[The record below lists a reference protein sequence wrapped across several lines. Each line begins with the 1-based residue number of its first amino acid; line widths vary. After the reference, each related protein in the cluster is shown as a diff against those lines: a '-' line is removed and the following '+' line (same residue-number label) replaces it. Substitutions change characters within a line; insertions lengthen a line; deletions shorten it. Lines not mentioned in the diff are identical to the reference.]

1 MTGAILVLGLLSCQD
16 AVVEDI
22 QSSHIAA
29 NVPSRADFGRLLTQA
44 LGRYFN
50 PDRRPYVGI
59 GHQLLR
65 EEPTQSGVAYP
76 KFYVWVRV
84 FNKGLVER
92 QGAVRL
98 EAIERREFRITDFVV
113 FDAKKQKVAKQCL
126 DCNLKKA
133 ETTAWKYFQT
143 TQVTPTPTPVPEETP
158 GASQ

>member
-98 EAIERREFRITDFVV
+98 EAIERREFRITDFVS
-113 FDAKKQKVAKQCL
+113 DADIRRDPSSLYSIFPVSLCDAIQAKAAEEL
-126 DCNLKKA
+126 PKA
-133 ETTAWKYFQT
+133 
-143 TQVTPTPTPVPEETP
+143 VR
-158 GASQ
+158 